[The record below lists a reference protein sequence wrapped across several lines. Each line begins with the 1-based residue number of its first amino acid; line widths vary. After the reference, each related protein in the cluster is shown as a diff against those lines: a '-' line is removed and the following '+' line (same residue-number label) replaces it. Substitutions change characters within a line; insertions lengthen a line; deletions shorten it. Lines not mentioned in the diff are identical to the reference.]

1 MRNLLKPAHV
11 SGKKKQGGGGM
22 AILEATKAEANQ
34 SRFGFEGHTKQLPP
48 PMFLYIR
55 SPAVRKRTRACFPIM
70 LV

>member
-1 MRNLLKPAHV
+1 
-11 SGKKKQGGGGM
+11 M

-55 SPAVRKRTRACFPIM
+55 SPAVRERTRACFPVM